1 MTEQHNPKLEVV
13 VDGVHY
19 PFDFDK
25 INGRQLGQIYKWCG
39 ITAEE
44 FAEGIVNGGSMGV
57 ASAAV
62 YLSVDQFRGPLPT
75 DEVVAVMDTVSV
87 HSTDITFA
95 VVDDLTPA
103 PVKRAAKKAPAK
115 KSVAARKSAPA
126 KKAAARSTAAK
137 ARSTR

>member
-1 MTEQHNPKLEVV
+1 MAEQQNPKLEVV

-44 FAEGIVNGGSMGV
+44 FADGIVNGGSMGV

-75 DEVVAVMDTVSV
+75 DEVVSVMDTVSV

-95 VVDDLTPA
+95 VVDVPA
-103 PVKRAAKKAPAK
+103 APAKKAPAK
-115 KSVAARKSAPA
+115 KAPA
-126 KKAAARSTAAK
+126 KKKAAPRSTAARRK
-137 ARSTR
+137 ATA

>member
-1 MTEQHNPKLEVV
+1 MAEQQNPKLEVV

-44 FAEGIVNGGSMGV
+44 FADGIVNGGSMGV

-62 YLSVDQFRGPLPT
+62 YLSVDQFRGPLST

-87 HSTDITFA
+87 HSTDVTFS
-95 VVDDLTPA
+95 VVPD
-103 PVKRAAKKAPAK
+103 PVKPAAKKAPAK

-137 ARSTR
+137 ARTSR

>member
-1 MTEQHNPKLEVV
+1 VTETHNPKLEVV

-25 INGRQLGQIYKWCG
+25 ITGRHLGQIYKWCG

-44 FAEGIVNGGSMGV
+44 FADGIVNGGSAGV

-62 YLSVDQFRGPLPT
+62 YVSVDQFRGPLDT
-75 DEVVAVMDTVSV
+75 DEVVAAMDSVSV

-95 VVDDLTPA
+95 VIDEVPA
-103 PVKRAAKKAPAK
+103 KPAAKKAPAK
-115 KSVAARKSAPA
+115 KAPA
-126 KKAAARSTAAK
+126 KRAAPRSRAK
-137 ARSTR
+137 S

>member
-1 MTEQHNPKLEVV
+1 MAEQQNPKLEVV

-44 FAEGIVNGGSMGV
+44 FADGIVNGGSMGV

-62 YLSVDQFRGPLPT
+62 YLSVDQFRGPLST

-87 HSTDITFA
+87 HSADVTFS
-95 VVDDLTPA
+95 VVPD
-103 PVKRAAKKAPAK
+103 PVKPAAKKAPAK
-115 KSVAARKSAPA
+115 KAPA
-126 KKAAARSTAAK
+126 KKKAAPRSTPAGRK
-137 ARSTR
+137 ATA